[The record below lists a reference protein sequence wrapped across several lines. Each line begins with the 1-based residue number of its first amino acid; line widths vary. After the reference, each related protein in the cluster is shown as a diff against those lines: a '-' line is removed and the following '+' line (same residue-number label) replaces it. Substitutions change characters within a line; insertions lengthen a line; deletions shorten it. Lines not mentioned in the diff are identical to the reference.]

1 MRKLMKFIVLSG
13 LILGGCTSVK
23 EYVIRGEIAG
33 NDAKYMMSLL

>member
-1 MRKLMKFIVLSG
+1 MKFIVLSG

-33 NDAKYMMSLL
+33 NDAKLYLSVVN